1 MRKEFPGIM
10 RGVFL
15 GGKMQKKMTCESC
28 SWFVEETET
37 IGDYSH
43 EEAVKRQHGFCLVQ
57 DLFTNV
63 EPDDKPCEDFC
74 EEKNEDK
81 K

>member
-15 GGKMQKKMTCESC
+15 GGKMKKKMTCESC

-43 EEAVKRQHGFCLVQ
+43 EELSLIHI
-57 DLFTNV
+57 
-63 EPDDKPCEDFC
+63 
-74 EEKNEDK
+74 
-81 K
+81 

>member
-1 MRKEFPGIM
+1 
-10 RGVFL
+10 
-15 GGKMQKKMTCESC
+15 MQKKTTCESC

-43 EEAVKRQHGFCLVQ
+43 EEAVKRQHGFCLVK